1 MPLILMEVDIM
12 VRLGQLVSRFKLV
25 CFFLVFFSCSEKKD
39 AVVLNYSESELD
51 LFKNVVAYK
60 NFPLSGKVYKLYS
73 KTVDTLWVRNYKNG
87 VKNGVWKK
95 YYPDGSLKEIRQFIN
110 GEKEGDFLGYYNSGA
125 KNFVFQFVDGE
136 YDGTN
141 KIWTNKGLLIEL
153 GNFKKGYEL
162 GVQKTWY
169 LNGKIKSNYIIKNNR
184 RYGLL
189 GTKNCIN
196 VSKDFIKI

>member
-1 MPLILMEVDIM
+1 M
-12 VRLGQLVSRFKLV
+12 
-25 CFFLVFFSCSEKKD
+25 
-39 AVVLNYSESELD
+39 
-51 LFKNVVAYK
+51 
-60 NFPLSGKVYKLYS
+60 
-73 KTVDTLWVRNYKNG
+73 
-87 VKNGVWKK
+87 
-95 YYPDGSLKEIRQFIN
+95 RQFIN
-110 GEKEGDFLGYYNSGA
+110 GKKEGDFLGYYNSGA
-125 KNFVFQFVDGE
+125 KNFVFQFVNGE

>member
-1 MPLILMEVDIM
+1 MDIM
-12 VRLGQLVSRFKLV
+12 VLLEQLVSRVKLG
-25 CFFLVFFSCSEKKD
+25 CCFLFFLSCSEKKD
-39 AVVLNYSESELD
+39 TLVLNYSEPELD

-60 NFPLSGKVYKLYS
+60 KLPLSGKVYKLYP
-73 KTVDTLWVRNYKNG
+73 KTIDTLWVKSYKNG

-95 YYPDGSLKEIRQFIN
+95 YYPDNSLKEVRQFVN
-110 GEKEGDFLGYYNSGA
+110 GKKEGNFLGYYSGGA
-125 KNFVFQFVDGE
+125 KNFVFQFMNGE
-136 YDGTN
+136 YNGTN
-141 KIWTNKGLLIEL
+141 KIWDNKGLLIEL

-196 VSKDFIKI
+196 ASKDFIKI

>member
-1 MPLILMEVDIM
+1 M
-12 VRLGQLVSRFKLV
+12 VHLERLASRLKLG
-25 CFFLVFFSCSEKKD
+25 CLLLVFISCSEKKD
-39 AVVLNYSESELD
+39 TILLSSSEPELD
-51 LFKNVVAYK
+51 LFKSVV
-60 NFPLSGKVYKLYS
+60 VYKGLPFSGQVFQFYPS
-73 KTVDTLWVRNYKNG
+73 SSDTLWTRNYWGGLKS
-87 VKNGVWKK
+87 GVWKK
-95 YYPDGSLKEIRQFIN
+95 FYPTGEFKEKRRFVK
-110 GEKEGDFLGYYNSGA
+110 GVKEGDYLGYYRGGA
-125 KNFVFQFVDGE
+125 KNFVFQFNNGE

-141 KIWTNKGLLIEL
+141 RIWTKKGLLIEE
-153 GNFKKGYEL
+153 GNFRRGYEF